1 MITCLPCAV
10 RRCKDCHGKPCECR
24 LQHPT
29 PALSSELPGGCWL
42 AYYHDWSAMAVFDQE
57 IDALRY
63 ALDKTMAVRFVEWG
77 AVR

>member
-1 MITCLPCAV
+1 MICLPCANGM
-10 RRCKDCHGKPCECR
+10 CGDCHGGPCGCQR
-24 LQHPT
+24 LHPM
-29 PALSSELPGGCWL
+29 PAPSPELPGGCWL

-63 ALDKTMAVRFVEWG
+63 ALDKAMAVRFVEWG